1 MALYDPSPKLIDS
14 IDKDRFVR
22 VYDAPPAIAAGR
34 MEFGA
39 NNILISISGK
49 MLVSKNLCK
58 QRRFVEGIYKTTQQ
72 NQSSQGKLTMK
83 FPAGNPNQELTVR
96 GAHGV
101 DPAGGTCV

>member
-1 MALYDPSPKLIDS
+1 MEVPADVPSNPLQLKKGTSRGSPVAILESTMALYDPSPKLIDS

-58 QRRFVEGIYKTTQQ
+58 QRRFV
-72 NQSSQGKLTMK
+72 
-83 FPAGNPNQELTVR
+83 NPRRYL
-96 GAHGV
+96 
-101 DPAGGTCV
+101 